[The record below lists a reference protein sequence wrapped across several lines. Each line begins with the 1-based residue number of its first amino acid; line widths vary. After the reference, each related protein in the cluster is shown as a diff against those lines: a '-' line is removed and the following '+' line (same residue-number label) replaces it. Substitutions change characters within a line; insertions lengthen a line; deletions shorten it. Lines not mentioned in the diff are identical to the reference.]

1 MYSRAVAEVEK
12 GISMKE
18 QSRPLFVP
26 HALSARRDCLRRRQW
41 RRRGAGHMMRGEVA
55 LRPMK
60 HGVPGLSS
68 GVPHGRR
75 LAAWA
80 SSCSGVHWEYFHCTT
95 TVRWYGAL
103 RTIEVL
109 CVHTVPTVPHHD
121 WSAGNLYT
129 DSRSCAEYLSTV
141 AYRHA
146 LLLAC
151 NSWLPRLF
159 EPRTGRE
166 REQGTERTYHS

>member
-1 MYSRAVAEVEK
+1 M
-12 GISMKE
+12 
-18 QSRPLFVP
+18 
-26 HALSARRDCLRRRQW
+26 
-41 RRRGAGHMMRGEVA
+41 AGDLQLGPAH
-55 LRPMK
+55 
-60 HGVPGLSS
+60 
-68 GVPHGRR
+68 
-75 LAAWA
+75 
-80 SSCSGVHWEYFHCTT
+80 GVHWEYSHCTT
-95 TVRWYGAL
+95 TVRWYGAS

-129 DSRSCAEYLSTV
+129 DPNSCAEYLSTV

-159 EPRTGRE
+159 EPRARARHRE
-166 REQGTERTYHS
+166 DVPFVIAIEYELRTLALEIQTNFLILEPQSKTCRPAVDYIITSHGSVGI

>member
-80 SSCSGVHWEYFHCTT
+80 SSWGPLGV
-95 TVRWYGAL
+95 L
-103 RTIEVL
+103 
-109 CVHTVPTVPHHD
+109 P
-121 WSAGNLYT
+121 LYY
-129 DSRSCAEYLSTV
+129 DSTV
-141 AYRHA
+141 VRCFTYYRGT
-146 LLLAC
+146 LC
-151 NSWLPRLF
+151 TYRTYCTSPRLVGGQLVYRPQLLRRIF
-159 EPRTGRE
+159 E
-166 REQGTERTYHS
+166 HSSISSCITAGLQ